1 MGWEYGED
9 VVIGSDTAAM
19 ERLFDEFLQHMQ
31 QFDDR
36 LNLQTQKIILRN
48 ATAPAVR
55 SLRAATRRT
64 WQKRRGNAW
73 RSVRTTTK
81 NSKTR
86 PGVAYTTYG
95 WSNRGVNE
103 ELPENRK
110 KNGTLR
116 PKPATYI
123 GIWGD
128 LGTVKQT
135 RKGIFRS
142 EWQNHE
148 NEIRE
153 TVSRAIIRIMRESK
167 LSR

>member
-1 MGWEYGED
+1 MMMND
-9 VVIGSDTAAM
+9 VIIGGDTEAI
-19 ERLFDEFLQHMQ
+19 ERLFDEFLDHMS
-31 QFDDR
+31 QFDKK
-36 LNLQTQKIILRN
+36 LSLQTQKIILRN

-73 RSVRTTTK
+73 RSIKTTTK

-103 ELPENRK
+103 ALPENRK

-135 RKGIFRS
+135 GKGIFRS
-142 EWQNHE
+142 EWQNQKSA
-148 NEIRE
+148 IQE
-153 TVSRAIIRIMRESK
+153 TISRAIIRIMRESK
-167 LSR
+167 LSK

>member
-1 MGWEYGED
+1 MTMSDD
-9 VVIGSDTAAM
+9 VVIGGDIAAM
-19 ERLFDEFLQHMQ
+19 ERLFDEFLEHMS
-31 QFDDR
+31 QFDKR
-36 LNLQTQKIILRN
+36 LSLQTQKIILRN
-48 ATAPAVR
+48 AVAPAVR
-55 SLRAATRRT
+55 SLRGATRAAWPKRT
-64 WQKRRGNAW
+64 GRAW
-73 RSVRTTTK
+73 RSVKTTTK

-95 WSNRGVNE
+95 WSDRGIK
-103 ELPENRK
+103 PEFYTSRR
-110 KNGTLR
+110 GTLRQR

-135 RKGIFRS
+135 GKGIFRS
-142 EWQNHE
+142 EWQNQE
-148 NEIRE
+148 NAIRE

>member
-1 MGWEYGED
+1 MSD
-9 VVIGSDTAAM
+9 DIVIGGDTAEI
-19 ERLFDEFLQHMQ
+19 ERLFDEFLRHMQ

-36 LNLQTQKIILRN
+36 LNLQTQKILLRN
-48 ATAPAVR
+48 AVAPAVK

-73 RSVRTTTK
+73 RSVKTNTK
-81 NSKTR
+81 NSKTI

-95 WSNRGVNE
+95 WSNKGVDGSK
-103 ELPENRK
+103 PENRK

-135 RKGIFRS
+135 GRGIFRS

-167 LSR
+167 LSK

>member
-1 MGWEYGED
+1 MTDDD
-9 VVIGSDTAAM
+9 VVIGGDIAAM

-64 WQKRRGNAW
+64 WQKRTGRAW
-73 RSVRTTTK
+73 RSVKTTAK
-81 NSKTR
+81 NSRSR
-86 PGVAYTTYG
+86 PGVAYATYG
-95 WSNRGVNE
+95 WSNKGIK
-103 ELPENRK
+103 PEVYITRK
-110 KNGTLR
+110 GRWRQR

-135 RKGIFRS
+135 GKGIFRS
-142 EWQNHE
+142 EWQNQE
-148 NEIRE
+148 NAIRE